1 MIVATSVAEEG
12 VDWPECELVV
22 SLYPPSTLT
31 ALVQMRGRARKKNS
45 KFVVLC
51 SSEEERKYIE
61 DLKRR
66 ENNMIE
72 ASEILYRRS
81 LETER

>member
-1 MIVATSVAEEG
+1 MIIATSVAEEG

-51 SSEEERKYIE
+51 SSQEEGQKIE
-61 DLKRR
+61 DLKQR
-66 ENNMIE
+66 ENNMIV
-72 ASEILYRRS
+72 ASEYLFQKS
-81 LETER
+81 LQS

>member
-1 MIVATSVAEEG
+1 MIIATSVAEEG

-22 SLYPPSTLT
+22 SMYPPSTLT

-51 SSEEERKYIE
+51 SSDVERQNIEE
-61 DLKRR
+61 LKQK
-66 ENNMIE
+66 EKNMMI
-72 ASEILYRRS
+72 ASEHLFQRS
-81 LETER
+81 LQPQ

>member
-51 SSEEERKYIE
+51 SNEEERDAVE
-61 DLKRR
+61 DLKKR

-81 LETER
+81 LESA

>member
-1 MIVATSVAEEG
+1 MIIATSVAEEG

-22 SLYPPSTLT
+22 SMYPPSSLT

-51 SSEEERKYIE
+51 SSDVERQNIEE
-61 DLKRR
+61 LKQK
-66 ENNMIE
+66 EKNMMI
-72 ASEILYRRS
+72 ASEHLFQRS
-81 LETER
+81 LKPQ

>member
-1 MIVATSVAEEG
+1 MIIATSVAEEG

-22 SLYPPSTLT
+22 SMYPPSTLT

-51 SSEEERKYIE
+51 SSDMERQNIEE
-61 DLKRR
+61 LKQK
-66 ENNMIE
+66 EKNMMI
-72 ASEILYRRS
+72 ASEYLFQRN
-81 LETER
+81 LQPQ

>member
-1 MIVATSVAEEG
+1 MATSVAEEG
-12 VDWPECELVV
+12 VDWPECELVI

-51 SSEEERKYIE
+51 SHEGERQAVE
-61 DLKRR
+61 DLKNR
-66 ENNMIE
+66 ENNMMI
-72 ASEILYRRS
+72 ASEMLYERILQS
-81 LETER
+81 Q

>member
-1 MIVATSVAEEG
+1 MIIATSVAEEG

-22 SLYPPSTLT
+22 SMYPPSTLT

-51 SSEEERKYIE
+51 SSDVDRQNIEE
-61 DLKRR
+61 LKQK
-66 ENNMIE
+66 EKNMMI
-72 ASEILYRRS
+72 ASEHLFQRS
-81 LETER
+81 LQPQ